1 MHNAITICSHSVWKD
16 TQQNPPILE
25 RDSCMEGVI
34 IPKDESPIGSSSGL
48 GIYSAQDLAL
58 CSSNE
63 ARALLPYESAI
74 KLMVLPIAVVP
85 TARGDRLHCAV
96 AADSE
101 EVRHALGF
109 ITDVQSVLTPV
120 PKEIVE
126 DAIVRAYLGSDQRIR
141 ADIERLSRGI
151 AKVARPVRNDLPKPQ
166 GDAAKFLA
174 TLLEFSVARG
184 ASDLHL
190 CPSTEG
196 AFIRLR
202 IDGELLTQDDQH
214 YPRALH
220 EQVVSRLKVLA
231 SLDIACKRLPQD
243 GACTIQVGA
252 STKCLR
258 VSTLPTVDGESAVI
272 RFLYARKLPQLSM
285 LGLEPVTASIVRRA
299 ISKNHGV
306 VLLSGP
312 TGSGKTTTMYS
323 IALEVQNRGRNVVS
337 VEDPV
342 EAPIPGMVQVQVHEQ
357 QGLDFPRAI
366 RSILRHDPDVI
377 LIGEM
382 RDPISAR
389 MALAAAV
396 TGHLTISSLH
406 MGSALQVLDRLRTF
420 EISPRESSQAISL
433 ILNQRLIPRLCS
445 RCKEPDPIGETQFK
459 RVVYRHV
466 GCASCNGTG
475 FEGRVLVTEA
485 LDLQSRVVKDIYSRA
500 QSAHEALETLPGGV
514 CIPWTLSLEHQLG
527 KGFISVAQ
535 VNAFIDEEMSG
546 D

>member
-1 MHNAITICSHSVWKD
+1 MD
-16 TQQNPPILE
+16 
-25 RDSCMEGVI
+25 GVI
-34 IPKDESPIGSSSGL
+34 IPKDDSPSGLSSGL
-48 GIYSAQDLAL
+48 GVYSAQDLAM
-58 CSSNE
+58 CSSKE
-63 ARALLPYESAI
+63 ARTLLPYESAI
-74 KLMVLPIAVVP
+74 KLMALPIAIVP

-96 AADSE
+96 ARESE
-101 EVRHALGF
+101 DIFHSLSF
-109 ITDVQSVLTPV
+109 ITDAQPVLTPV
-120 PKEIVE
+120 SREILE
-126 DAIVRAYLGSDQRIR
+126 DAIVRAYLGSDHRIR
-141 ADIERLSRGI
+141 EDIERLSRGL
-151 AKVARPVRNDLPKPQ
+151 AKAAKPGRAELPKPQ
-166 GDAAKFLA
+166 GDAAKFLT

-190 CPSTEG
+190 CPSDDG
-196 AFIRLR
+196 AFLRLR
-202 IDGELLTQDDQH
+202 IDGELLTQDEQH

-220 EQVVSRLKVLA
+220 DQVVSRLKVLA

-243 GACTIQVGA
+243 GACTIQVGTT
-252 STKCLR
+252 TKCLR

-285 LGLEPVTASIVRRA
+285 LGLEPVTASVVRRA
-299 ISKNHGV
+299 ISKSHGV

-377 LIGEM
+377 MIGEM
-382 RDPISAR
+382 RDTVSAR
-389 MALAAAV
+389 MALTAAV

-420 EISPRESSQAISL
+420 EISSQESSQAISL

-445 RCKEPDPIGETQFK
+445 HCKEPDTQGEAQFK

-466 GCASCNGTG
+466 GCSSCGGTG
-475 FEGRVLVTEA
+475 FEGRVLITEA
-485 LDLQSRVVKDIYSRA
+485 LDLQSRIAKDIYSRA
-500 QSAHEALETLPGGV
+500 RSAHEALETLPGGV
-514 CIPWTLSLEHQLG
+514 CIPWILSLEHHLG
-527 KGFISVAQ
+527 KGDISVAQ
-535 VNAFIDEEMSG
+535 VNTFIDEEMSG
-546 D
+546 E